1 MHGGTYL
8 QLQSLGD
15 YEFEVAWTAERD
27 SVSSVLLLREGDE
40 NDFAVEASIPPGNA

>member
-1 MHGGTYL
+1 MVALTYN
-8 QLQSLGD
+8 SSPW
-15 YEFEVAWTAERD
+15 EIMSSKSAWTAERD